1 MQPISRLPLP
11 FANQWALGQAT
22 IADSC
27 VKRTKELQRLP
38 VLGPNLR
45 VLCLWVSYPFPPPN
59 CWPSCVRTVRCEYL
73 NLIPSACCDFAAT
86 VGYEESPGSAYES
99 NEHRG
104 LVKHEG
110 WDEVTSVPTSRN
122 LESRIGTNQHTSA
135 KRAPTEPDARSGC
148 V

>member
-1 MQPISRLPLP
+1 M
-11 FANQWALGQAT
+11 
-22 IADSC
+22 
-27 VKRTKELQRLP
+27 KRTKELQRLP
-38 VLGPNLR
+38 VLGPSLR

-104 LVKHEG
+104 LVKLEG
-110 WDEVTSVPTSRN
+110 WDDGTSCQPPETSNEDRDQPAH
-122 LESRIGTNQHTSA
+122 LSEKGTDRT
-135 KRAPTEPDARSGC
+135 RRTERLRLAVQRLS
-148 V
+148 